1 MYYTRINWVF
11 NLKKKFDNNAT
22 FFHVNINVKFVGSF
36 HLLDLDCMNWAF
48 ITYYIKIHAI

>member
-36 HLLDLDCMNWAF
+36 HLLDLDCMN
-48 ITYYIKIHAI
+48 